1 MLIKI
6 FVVTNGKGTIM
17 FEFRFKDGDGN
28 VLEET
33 FVLDMEYI
41 LSNEF
46 LKEYFAEEFYRK
58 VCDKVDFVEMISVE
72 EFCKNF
78 LIEKQ
83 KLIV

>member
-1 MLIKI
+1 
-6 FVVTNGKGTIM
+6 M
-17 FEFRFKDGDGN
+17 FEFRFKDENGK
-28 VLEET
+28 VLDET

-72 EFCKNF
+72 EVWRVIWQESINYKFCLRKVW
-78 LIEKQ
+78 LRLQI
-83 KLIV
+83 

>member
-17 FEFRFKDGDGN
+17 FELKRFVRLFDRK
-28 VLEET
+28 VSIIS

-72 EFCKNF
+72 E
-78 LIEKQ
+78 
-83 KLIV
+83 V

>member
-1 MLIKI
+1 
-6 FVVTNGKGTIM
+6 M
-17 FEFRFKDGDGN
+17 FEFRFKDENEN
-28 VLEET
+28 VLDET

>member
-1 MLIKI
+1 
-6 FVVTNGKGTIM
+6 M
-17 FEFRFKDGDGN
+17 FEFKFKDGDGK

-72 EFCKNF
+72 EVRLEVIWYKD
-78 LIEKQ
+78 IK
-83 KLIV
+83 

>member
-1 MLIKI
+1 
-6 FVVTNGKGTIM
+6 M

-28 VLEET
+28 VLDET

-58 VCDKVDFVEMISVE
+58 VCGKVDFVEMISVE
-72 EFCKNF
+72 EF
-78 LIEKQ
+78 
-83 KLIV
+83 

>member
-1 MLIKI
+1 
-6 FVVTNGKGTIM
+6 M

-72 EFCKNF
+72 EIWMVIWYDDIN
-78 LIEKQ
+78 
-83 KLIV
+83 

>member
-1 MLIKI
+1 
-6 FVVTNGKGTIM
+6 M
-17 FEFRFKDGDGN
+17 FEFRFKDGNGK

-58 VCDKVDFVEMISVE
+58 VWDKVDFVEMISVE
-72 EFCKNF
+72 EVR
-78 LIEKQ
+78 LE
-83 KLIV
+83 

>member
-1 MLIKI
+1 
-6 FVVTNGKGTIM
+6 M

-28 VLEET
+28 VLDET

-72 EFCKNF
+72 EVWQV
-78 LIEKQ
+78 IW
-83 KLIV
+83 